1 MIKICK
7 SAVEY
12 VLPMLKI
19 KSSSVNVRFIFFIL
33 SHILNSPMRD
43 WVSLTTPKHMRNGLF
58 LVAKMTVWAL
68 NIFYCVKK
76 FPCW

>member
-19 KSSSVNVRFIFFIL
+19 KSSSVNVIFIFFIL
-33 SHILNSPMRD
+33 SHLLKSLMRD
-43 WVSLTTPKHMRNGLF
+43 CVS
-58 LVAKMTVWAL
+58 
-68 NIFYCVKK
+68 
-76 FPCW
+76 